1 MKTLSIKTDFIIIG
15 AGVIGLAIALKLLKN
30 KYSVT
35 ILEKNSSYGLEA
47 SSHNSGVIHSGA
59 YYQTNSLKHT
69 LSIKGKNLI
78 YEYLKQKKIPFLK
91 TGKLFISL
99 SDNND
104 CLDKLYELSKMN
116 GLKDLTYINKKKIL
130 SIDSKILVEKALLC
144 PSSGVLDKK
153 LLLKSL
159 LNDCKNFSSFNIN
172 YDCTIDLID
181 INNAIKISSKN
192 HIFAGNYL
200 INSSGLNTPD
210 ILREKIGYV
219 SNIKKLPVKGAYLKL
234 NNPVKLNAI
243 IYTSLNP
250 GDISERVDATPTLDN
265 NIIFG
270 PSIEQEDVNSK
281 FIIKK
286 FKPVI
291 KKYLDLN
298 YDNLIYDFYGVRPKA
313 VRDGKPIEDF
323 LFFKS
328 HKNILNLI
336 NFESPG
342 LTSCFSIADY
352 LFENYI

>member
-1 MKTLSIKTDFIIIG
+1 MKILRIKSDFIIIG

-47 SSHNSGVIHSGA
+47 SSNNSGVIHSGA
-59 YYQTNSLKHT
+59 YYQTNSLKHI
-69 LSIKGKNLI
+69 LSIKGKDLI
-78 YEYLKQKKIPFLK
+78 YEYLRQKKIPFLK

-99 SDNND
+99 SKNND
-104 CLDKLYELSKMN
+104 CLENLHKLSISN
-116 GLKDLTYINKKKIL
+116 GLKDLTFINKKKIL
-130 SIDSKILVEKALLC
+130 NIDSKILVEEALLC

-153 LLLKSL
+153 LLLKSIL
-159 LNDCKNFSSFNIN
+159 DDCKNFSKFNVN
-172 YDCTIDLID
+172 YNCIIDLINTD
-181 INNAIKISSKN
+181 SQIKISTNN
-192 HIFAGNYL
+192 HIFDCNYL
-200 INSSGLNTPD
+200 INTSGLNAPN
-210 ILREKIGYV
+210 ILREKIGYI
-219 SNIKKLPVKGAYLKL
+219 SNIKISPVKGAYLRPNNPIKL
-234 NNPVKLNAI
+234 NTI

-270 PSIEQEDVNSK
+270 PSIEHKDIK
-281 FIIKK
+281 PKLILKK

-298 YDNLIYDFYGVRPKA
+298 YDNLKYDFYGVRPKA
-313 VRDGKPIEDF
+313 MKDGKIIKDF
-323 LFFKS
+323 FFLKS

-342 LTSCFSIADY
+342 LTSCFSIADHV
-352 LFENYI
+352 FDNYI